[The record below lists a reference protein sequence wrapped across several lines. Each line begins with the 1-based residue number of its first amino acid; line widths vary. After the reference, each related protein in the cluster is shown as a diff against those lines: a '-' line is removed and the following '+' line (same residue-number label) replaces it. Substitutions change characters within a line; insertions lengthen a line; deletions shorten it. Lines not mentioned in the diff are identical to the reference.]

1 MVRKTHKHVYLIH
14 LDVHY
19 SRTVAR
25 CTEERKSK
33 ALESDLI
40 FIISVCVI
48 ITILEICTC
57 YIKDIKEPGGIKA
70 DVPTTLC
77 QPGTHLGHFSIDCI
91 LRFPMAVVW
100 RAMPRNSPT
109 THHHVSWQQV
119 LRGQG
124 PQFMAC
130 ISAPRTGTY
139 HLLQLL
145 GWLWFG
151 NWIQATAP
159 TSLT

>member
-57 YIKDIKEPGGIKA
+57 YIKDIK
-70 DVPTTLC
+70 
-77 QPGTHLGHFSIDCI
+77 
-91 LRFPMAVVW
+91 
-100 RAMPRNSPT
+100 
-109 THHHVSWQQV
+109 
-119 LRGQG
+119 
-124 PQFMAC
+124 
-130 ISAPRTGTY
+130 
-139 HLLQLL
+139 
-145 GWLWFG
+145 
-151 NWIQATAP
+151 
-159 TSLT
+159 